1 MKSISTRIILLVLI
15 CSIPMAA
22 IVGATSIYRSMK
34 VIETEARENLIQKT
48 EIHSENIN
56 NKLSIYETTNH
67 GIHQLIQSIIDVNH
81 LGDEGYLENYI
92 DNILDPTIK
101 KTISRTDY
109 CMGMSVVFDYKF
121 TGKTEGAW
129 WVVDK
134 EGDIER
140 FLPRDLSDK
149 AENDISSKWYY
160 DAFNSKTGNWSDPYV
175 NDREAH
181 VITYSEPIIV
191 NSIPIGVVTIDLM
204 AEKIAEEINSIKIFD
219 TGYGYLLSKNFDYL
233 FHPNLNN
240 SSNFKTINEGEYNAI
255 GEKIEKEELGIVETH
270 FSGETK
276 LMSFAKLV
284 DGKILILTV
293 PRKEI
298 LATMYNTIYI
308 ILIVIVIAMGISVF
322 LALFAGRRISKPIIM
337 VTDILNTTEKLDLRD
352 IEETEEIKAILNRK
366 DEIGSI
372 LRATA
377 SLRAS
382 LRDIVK
388 TIDNTVVNVLENIN
402 YLYEATDETSQ
413 SINDVTI
420 TVEELAKASMGQA
433 EDAELGATKLM
444 SLAEEIAAAVENGE
458 IATNNSMSA
467 GQMTQ
472 EGSKALNTMTE
483 KINIT
488 NQSTS
493 IVSENINSLLEKS
506 QSIGNI
512 LNSIN
517 DISEQTNLLA
527 LNAAIEAARAG

>member
-1 MKSISTRIILLVLI
+1 
-15 CSIPMAA
+15 
-22 IVGATSIYRSMK
+22 
-34 VIETEARENLIQKT
+34 
-48 EIHSENIN
+48 
-56 NKLSIYETTNH
+56 
-67 GIHQLIQSIIDVNH
+67 
-81 LGDEGYLENYI
+81 
-92 DNILDPTIK
+92 
-101 KTISRTDY
+101 
-109 CMGMSVVFDYKF
+109 
-121 TGKTEGAW
+121 
-129 WVVDK
+129 
-134 EGDIER
+134 
-140 FLPRDLSDK
+140 
-149 AENDISSKWYY
+149 
-160 DAFNSKTGNWSDPYV
+160 
-175 NDREAH
+175 
-181 VITYSEPIIV
+181 
-191 NSIPIGVVTIDLM
+191 
-204 AEKIAEEINSIKIFD
+204 
-219 TGYGYLLSKNFDYL
+219 
-233 FHPNLNN
+233 
-240 SSNFKTINEGEYNAI
+240 
-255 GEKIEKEELGIVETH
+255 
-270 FSGETK
+270 
-276 LMSFAKLV
+276 
-284 DGKILILTV
+284 
-293 PRKEI
+293 
-298 LATMYNTIYI
+298 
-308 ILIVIVIAMGISVF
+308 
-322 LALFAGRRISKPIIM
+322 M